1 MKRAMFLALVVACP
15 VFAQDLAPETSP
27 KPQPKQS
34 SPISPQVAP
43 AATPPAEDAEPE
55 NAAETDD
62 SVALVGVRDLLRETD
77 ADYAACLA
85 QLDAMGVTYTEAE
98 PLIPEDDA
106 DCGILRPLM
115 VSEISAGV
123 VISPS
128 AMLRCET
135 ATALALWTKDFVLP
149 ASERLSDRGA
159 LTAIENGSGYVCRR
173 RNNLPTGKL
182 SEHAFGN
189 AFDVMA
195 FRFEDGSRL
204 AIEPRETEGSMAEA
218 FQDAVRGAACMDFS
232 TVLGPGSNAAH
243 ADHLHLDII
252 ARTSGY
258 RLCEQSGADPD

>member
-1 MKRAMFLALVVACP
+1 MTRALFLALVVACP

-27 KPQPKQS
+27 KPQPKQCS
-34 SPISPQVAP
+34 TIPSQVAP
-43 AATPPAEDAEPE
+43 AATPPAEDTEPE
-55 NAAETDD
+55 NAAKTDD

-85 QLDAMGVTYTEAE
+85 QLDAMGVTYTEAA

-149 ASERLSDRGA
+149 ASKRLSDRGP

-173 RNNLPTGKL
+173 RNNQPTGKL
-182 SEHAFGN
+182 SEHAFG
-189 AFDVMA
+189 M
-195 FRFEDGSRL
+195 
-204 AIEPRETEGSMAEA
+204 
-218 FQDAVRGAACMDFS
+218 
-232 TVLGPGSNAAH
+232 
-243 ADHLHLDII
+243 
-252 ARTSGY
+252 
-258 RLCEQSGADPD
+258 